1 MSPSSRVKAVMNL
14 WKNSACFSAAR
25 FSPDPHVPIFIPKC
39 TLGWFAGKQLLLKGE
54 SVGFR
59 KYYYIIN
66 LASLTGIS
74 NLYLSTQKQSYF
86 RISSI
91 WKSTFLLSFYGRML
105 TIYTGCN
112 LARKG
117 VHRLRS
123 YSYWSCRKLC
133 WGHCRTRISFINCRT
148 NVRLLKWITTMYMK

>member
-1 MSPSSRVKAVMNL
+1 MKELS
-14 WKNSACFSAAR
+14 
-25 FSPDPHVPIFIPKC
+25 
-39 TLGWFAGKQLLLKGE
+39 LLLSSQVLTRSSCANFHSKMHFGLIRWKAAPSE

-133 WGHCRTRISFINCRT
+133 WGHCRTRISFINWRT